1 MYYKEREIKEY
12 ILDYL
17 YDNESYLKNNNY
29 DLHDLHHAMFNSD
42 YYLYGYND
50 CEIWLSGHVFEC
62 IGIIKDYEQDNF
74 GEVFTDFT
82 CSEQVVNKY
91 VYIIGEELLYNMEKE
106 LNKRGLISCKT
117 S

>member
-1 MYYKEREIKEY
+1 MHFKQREITEY
-12 ILDYL
+12 IKDYL

-29 DLHDLHHAMFNSD
+29 DLHDLHHAMFNTD
-42 YYLYGYND
+42 YYLYGYSD

-74 GEVFTDFT
+74 GEVFTDLT
-82 CSEQVVNKY
+82 CSEQVVSKY
-91 VYIIGEELLYNMEKE
+91 VYIIGEELLYNMEEK
-106 LNKRGLISCKT
+106 LKKRGLISCKT